1 MAEAMAGGDTGR
13 VVVVGAGGCGMVA
26 ALAAAESGAQVVL
39 LEKTDVP
46 GGNTALTTSLVV
58 AGSRFQREAG
68 VEDDPATFAGEI
80 NRRNGGQANPTLVEL
95 MANEGAPTLEWLA
108 DTTGMEFTVS
118 EGASGHSQRR
128 AHGCGGGWAFVRGL
142 LATVSTHR
150 NIEIR
155 WLTPA
160 RSLVMDSAGA
170 VTGVQTDGGV
180 VNAGKVILA
189 TGGFGANRDMVAH
202 YIPKADGIPYR
213 GHTGV
218 EGDGARMGL
227 EAGGVVANM
236 DAFLPYPTYF
246 RPLQLP
252 MPQPLIHSGAIL
264 VAGDGRRFAD
274 ETRYPSGPGARMLDM
289 PGRCAYEVFDQ
300 RILREVA
307 SEVPPAIARQ
317 AFETG
322 ASSDELA
329 EKLGV
334 DPQGLARSI
343 EAYNLAAAGGPDE
356 FGRAPGAQLTPPFY
370 GAKVWV
376 ALYNTQGGLQVNE
389 DGQALTADGAPIPNL
404 YAGGDASE
412 GISGPDATGYLPGN
426 GTLTAIVLGKRAG
439 EHAARSLEGRG

>member
-1 MAEAMAGGDTGR
+1 
-13 VVVVGAGGCGMVA
+13 
-26 ALAAAESGAQVVL
+26 
-39 LEKTDVP
+39 
-46 GGNTALTTSLVV
+46 
-58 AGSRFQREAG
+58 
-68 VEDDPATFAGEI
+68 
-80 NRRNGGQANPTLVEL
+80 
-95 MANEGAPTLEWLA
+95 
-108 DTTGMEFTVS
+108 
-118 EGASGHSQRR
+118 
-128 AHGCGGGWAFVRGL
+128 
-142 LATVSTHR
+142 
-150 NIEIR
+150 
-155 WLTPA
+155 
-160 RSLVMDSAGA
+160 
-170 VTGVQTDGGV
+170 
-180 VNAGKVILA
+180 
-189 TGGFGANRDMVAH
+189 MVAH

-264 VAGDGRRFAD
+264 VAEDGRRFAD

-300 RILREVA
+300 RILREVS
-307 SEVPPAIARQ
+307 SEVPLAIARQ

-343 EAYNLAAAGGPDE
+343 EAYNAADAGGPDE

-370 GAKVWV
+370 GAQVWV
-376 ALYNTQGGLQVNE
+376 ALYNTQGGLKVNE
-389 DGQALTADGAPIPNL
+389 HGQALTADSAPIPNL

-426 GTLTAIVLGKRAG
+426 GNADG
-439 EHAARSLEGRG
+439 HRSGQEGRRTRRTLAGGPRLSTLSLGPSSAWRTPGAGWPRFTRCNRPETEPRNG